1 MMLAHLALHGTDARM
16 EWMYFLAAI
25 LIVLLPVSVF
35 IYMAWRLFR
44 TYLREKRQAEGR
56 LDAPPPRL

>member
-1 MMLAHLALHGTDARM
+1 MLALLLLHGTDARM

-25 LIVLLPVSVF
+25 LIVVLPVSVF
-35 IYMAWRLFR
+35 IYMAWRLFK
-44 TYLREKRQAEGR
+44 TYLREKRETERR